1 MPANTPEQCDILVG
15 QAISSGDVEA
25 ALALYEPDAAFVT
38 EPGQTVTGAQA
49 IREAISNFVAM
60 KPTLNV
66 EVPLVVQSGD
76 TAILYSQWTI
86 TGTAA
91 AGSPVD
97 MSGKG
102 QEVVRRQ
109 ADGNWLFVIDN
120 PWGAP

>member
-91 AGSPVD
+91 DGSPVD